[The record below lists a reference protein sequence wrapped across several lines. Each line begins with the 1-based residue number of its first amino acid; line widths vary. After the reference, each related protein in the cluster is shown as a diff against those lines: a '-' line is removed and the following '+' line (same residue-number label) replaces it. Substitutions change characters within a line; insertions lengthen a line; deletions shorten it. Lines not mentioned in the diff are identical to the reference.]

1 MSVEQPLEAELLVAQ
16 PAGELGGVGLGPGR
30 GHLLAVAAGRGGRRL
45 NVAGQRVLDAE
56 TTVDHLDRGVGGKA
70 QLKSILFKQLGWN
83 KVLLIETRKMGQKHE
98 LHCTVFK

>member
-16 PAGELGGVGLGPGR
+16 PAGELGGVGLGPWR
-30 GHLLAVAAGRGGRRL
+30 GHLLAVAAGRGGRWL

-70 QLKSILFKQLGWN
+70 QLKSILIKELGLN
-83 KVLLIETRKMGQKHE
+83 KILSNRNKKSEMKSRSYYV
-98 LHCTVFK
+98 

>member
-45 NVAGQRVLDAE
+45 NVAGQRVLDPE

-70 QLKSILFKQLGWN
+70 QLKSILFKQLGLN
-83 KVLLIETRKMGQKHE
+83 KILFLVALL
-98 LHCTVFK
+98 